1 VLPFLLRHRRHWPW
15 VLSGLGA
22 AYVAQ
27 VTIRAVLERVGH
39 AGATLDDSYIHFQ
52 YARAIAEG
60 HPFRFQ
66 AGMPPSSGGTSML
79 WPLALA
85 VFYAVG
91 FRGDAIMWAAW
102 ILSYAAYAGLAYE
115 AYAVTKGLASR
126 AAGVVAAVLVL
137 TFGGLQWFAAS
148 GMEVLPFAYAM
159 LAAVR
164 HAAEWSE
171 APPNARSTKSLRF
184 LLAFTFAAALLR
196 PEGAL
201 IAVFVAGVLF
211 AFPQKA
217 ELKSRSVG
225 LVALAAAGLTP
236 LILRLMT
243 GASQASTAKVK
254 LLSENPYY
262 AFFPAT
268 KANLVLLFRTL
279 LNGEV
284 WSAEFLPKGSLAVC
298 VGAFA
303 GILAAGAG
311 RKRYVRAAGVA
322 LIALMILVPCTY
334 YTFLWN
340 RLRYLWPFAPGLLI
354 GLACLCDLLAQL
366 LASLSPRARGLTLL
380 FGGLAA
386 GTLGAKFEGIVEDV
400 AQSASGIA
408 RQQATLGRWARENLP
423 EDARIGVNDTGAIAY
438 FSGRKTFDVV
448 GLTTASEAKYWVAG
462 AASRLEHYERL
473 KQTAPNTLPPHFIV
487 YPEWLSCAP
496 VLGDMLHQA
505 IVTDSTILGGQI
517 MTVYKAR
524 YDDLG
529 SGEAPWSREGPFVDV
544 LDVADL
550 ESEEAHAY
558 QWLDARENEQSAFKG
573 ESPGGKPVVDGGRTN
588 RTHEAFVVR
597 AGNGGPRRGL
607 VRLKAD
613 SATATVTVRANG
625 QDCGTFDVPQDMW
638 VERSFEIPANGR
650 AERVQVELSASQP
663 VTTFHYW
670 FD

>member
-1 VLPFLLRHRRHWPW
+1 L
-15 VLSGLGA
+15 VLSALGA
-22 AYVAQ
+22 GYVAQ
-27 VTIRAVLERVGH
+27 ATIRPVLERVGH
-39 AGATLDDSYIHFQ
+39 AGATLDDAYIHFQ

-66 AGMPPSSGGTSML
+66 AGMPSSSGGTSML
-79 WPLALA
+79 WPLLLA
-85 VFYAVG
+85 VFWGVG
-91 FRGDAIMWAAW
+91 FRGDAVVWAAW

-115 AYAVTKGLASR
+115 AYVVTKGLASR
-126 AAGVVAAVLVL
+126 AAGVVAALLVL
-137 TFGGLQWFAAS
+137 SFGGLQWFAAS

-159 LAAVR
+159 LGAVR
-164 HAAEWSE
+164 RGAEWAE
-171 APPNARSTKSLRF
+171 AKPEERTASSLRW
-184 LLAFTFAAALLR
+184 LLAFTFGAALLR

-201 IAVFVAGVLF
+201 IALFVAAVLG
-211 AFPQKA
+211 AFPQKGV
-217 ELKSRSVG
+217 LKSRALG
-225 LVALAAAGLTP
+225 LVALSAAGLTP
-236 LILRLMT
+236 LILRIMT
-243 GASQASTAKVK
+243 GAAQASTAKVK

-262 AFFPAT
+262 AFWPAT
-268 KANLVLLFRTL
+268 KANLSLLFRTL

-284 WSAEFLPKGSLAVC
+284 WSAEFLPRGSLAVC

-366 LASLSPRARGLTLL
+366 VASIAPRGRALTLL

-386 GTLGAKFEGIVEDV
+386 GTLGAKFEGIIEDV

-408 RQQATLGRWARENLP
+408 RQQVALGRWARENLP
-423 EDARIGVNDTGAIAY
+423 SDARIGVNDTGAIAY
-438 FSGRKTFDVV
+438 FSERKTFDIV
-448 GLTTASEAKYWVAG
+448 GLTTASEGRYWVGGAG
-462 AASRLEHYERL
+462 SRLEHYERL
-473 KQTAPNTLPPHFIV
+473 KVSAPDTLPTHFIV

-517 MTVYKAR
+517 MTVYQAR

-529 SGEAPWSREGPFVDV
+529 SGEMPWSGEGPFTDV

-558 QWLDARENEQSAFKG
+558 EWLGARENEQSAFKG
-573 ESPGGKPVVDGGRTN
+573 ENPSGKPVVDGGRSN
-588 RTHEAFVVR
+588 RTREAFVVR
-597 AGNGGPRRGL
+597 GATGSLRRGL
-607 VRLKAD
+607 VRLRAD
-613 SATATVTVRANG
+613 SVAAKVTVRCNG
-625 QDCGTFDVPQDMW
+625 QECGSFDVPVETW
-638 VERSFEIPANGR
+638 VERTFEIPEGARG
-650 AERVQVELSASQP
+650 ERVQIEVSASQP